1 MLNLETELGA
11 PLPPHQPR
19 GLAVT
24 SWVGFL
30 RWRVGHTGAT
40 SPRVGVSQRAPME
53 HRPASIPA
61 LGRHATG
68 VGTAVKRLPGG
79 AHRGSPALL
88 GFACTREVKS
98 GPVRR
103 LSSRWPC
110 SMGQTQGLALRWEAS
125 CCSPCRPPCLLLGSR
140 CAPALRAPAHTASRE
155 SETVCLH
162 GPRARGHLGPAQAPC

>member
-1 MLNLETELGA
+1 MLNLEMELGA

-30 RWRVGHTGAT
+30 RRRVGHTGAT
-40 SPRVGVSQRAPME
+40 SPWVGVSQRAPME
-53 HRPASIPA
+53 HCPTDIPA
-61 LGRHATG
+61 LGRHTTG

-79 AHRGSPALL
+79 AHSGSPALR
-88 GFACTREVKS
+88 GFACTPEVKS
-98 GPVRR
+98 GQGRR

-110 SMGQTQGLALRWEAS
+110 SAGQTRGPALRWEAS
-125 CCSPCRPPCLLLGSR
+125 CCSPCRPACLLPGSR
-140 CAPALRAPAHTASRE
+140 CSPALRAPARAASRE

-162 GPRARGHLGPAQAPC
+162 TPRARGHLGPAQAPC